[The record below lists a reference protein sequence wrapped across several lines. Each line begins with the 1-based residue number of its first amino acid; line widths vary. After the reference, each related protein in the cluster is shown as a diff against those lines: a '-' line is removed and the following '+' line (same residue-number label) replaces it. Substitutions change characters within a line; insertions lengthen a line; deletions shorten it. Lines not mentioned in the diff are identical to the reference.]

1 MFDND
6 DLFEELIDIA
16 TQDAVNSVE
25 TEEET
30 IEMWHERI
38 RRDFSHLLIF
48 RFYIDSKV
56 RNDYNIMRRPNSKL
70 RPDLVMFARKFRYVM
85 RAVGRLSDVKIVT
98 SIQLSG
104 HNRGM
109 FPVDLKLIDYISETS
124 DKLHFIAGFTP
135 KTTIQEVVAVIY
147 SLLWDIRSLNNF
159 RNNKHLGDFN
169 AYLNPKNGEDFM
181 RVLNNEGFVRQYKIM
196 YMDSSEEEKDM
207 TEVYHKVIWDSFR
220 DMTLDEAR
228 IIAEKLI
235 NKIKQ
240 RYGKV
245 CQL

>member
-1 MFDND
+1 MFDTD
-6 DLFEELIDIA
+6 DIFEDIINIA

-30 IEMWHERI
+30 MEMWHERI
-38 RRDFSHLLIF
+38 FRDFSHLLIF

-56 RNDYNIMRRPNSKL
+56 RNDYNIMRRPKSKL

-98 SIQLSG
+98 SMQLSE

-109 FPVDLKLIDYISETS
+109 FPVDMKLIDYISETS

-135 KTTIQEVVAVIY
+135 KATIQEVVAVIY

-169 AYLNPKNGEDFM
+169 AYLNPKNRENFM

-196 YMDSSEEEKDM
+196 YMDSSEEEKVM
-207 TEVYHKVIWDSFR
+207 TESYHKIIWDSFR
-220 DMTLDEAR
+220 DLSLEESKA
-228 IIAEKLI
+228 IADKMI

-245 CQL
+245 YQL

>member
-38 RRDFSHLLIF
+38 FRDFSHLLIF

-70 RPDLVMFARKFRYVM
+70 RPDLVMFARKFLYVM

-98 SIQLSG
+98 SMQLSE
-104 HNRGM
+104 HNRGL
-109 FPVDLKLIDYISETS
+109 FPVDLKLLDYISETS

-135 KTTIQEVVAVIY
+135 KATIQEVVAVIY
-147 SLLWDIRSLNNF
+147 SLIWNMRSLNNF
-159 RNNKHLGDFN
+159 RNSKHLDDAN
-169 AYLNPKNGEDFM
+169 AYLIPKNGEDFM

-196 YMDSSEEEKDM
+196 FMDPKQEEKDM
-207 TEVYHKVIWDSFR
+207 TEAYHKIIWDSFR

-228 IIAEKLI
+228 IVAEKMI
-235 NKIKQ
+235 NKIEE

-245 CQL
+245 YQF